1 MKRRGFQLAV
11 ALLAICLLAT
21 SAFAQGGGASSTGTI
36 NGKVTDASQAVLP
49 GVTVTATSPALLGPQ
64 VSVTNAEGSYRFP
77 GVPPGTYTV
86 TFELPGFSTVKHE
99 GIEIR
104 LGFTGTLNV
113 ELKVASLQETVTV
126 TGASPVIDTS
136 TTRTQQNFKME
147 QLQSLPNAR
156 DMWALLAVTPAVMVN
171 RVDVG
176 GNRAGTQAGYT
187 AYGLNGQVRVLI
199 EGINTTEGTGG
210 AGFYFDYAS
219 LEEAFLGTTGQ
230 TAEMPNPGVQSQFI
244 AKSGGNQF
252 VGEYHL
258 DWYNNSLQGKNLP
271 ASYLAPTAFNG
282 TNGSNAIRD
291 GANEILDY
299 YDHDI
304 NAGGPIKKDKL
315 WYFGTARAQ
324 QNKVAQPNF
333 QFDKTF
339 DTKLW
344 NLVGK
349 GTYQL
354 NQKNK
359 LIGYYQWGQKI
370 QPNRLPFATYT
381 YKSPEQTY
389 KQNSGSWVYK
399 GEWNSTVSDKLYIEA
414 RYGDFGYYFP
424 LVTNS
429 PDNFFWH
436 DTGALIS
443 EGAHQAQQ
451 LDRDRGQYTAA
462 ATYFWDSSKGSHTIK
477 MGGELLQEKSWE
489 GYTSRRGGTSNIE
502 QVYAN
507 GVSNQVIFGIP
518 TAFSV
523 NSLSAHNDL
532 TSRAALDAVGVF
544 INDTWATGRSTINLG
559 LRYDRYHGWLPEQ
572 QVIGATVGP
581 VTVAGST
588 QAERDL
594 YTMSNLFAPRLGY
607 VYDLSGNGKTVV
619 KANYGFYW
627 HNPGVG
633 ISQNANP
640 NIASKSATYTWNDQA
655 GCAGCINGDKRWQPG
670 EQSPNPTAQAL
681 SGAIKLDPD
690 IRAPYSHEASVWV
703 ERQISQTMGA
713 RVGFVYKT
721 QDDLITNNYQ
731 KDRPISVYTQA
742 FNFLD
747 LGLDGVRGTADDRN
761 LTMYGIPASVA
772 AGLSTDQY
780 VMNLPEFGRYKTIE
794 VSTNK
799 RYGNRWSAALG
810 GAFTWLNDYPDNY
823 PQTPNK
829 YPDYQDGEHRTTWNF
844 KASGSYDAPYG
855 IRLSPIFRHQSG
867 VNFARE
873 ATIAAPTGSG
883 LVVSGG
889 GPNATRIHVERADA
903 NREDNIWVFD
913 TRVER
918 NFKFHQ
924 NLQVRGFVDFF
935 NITNSHAS
943 ETIGRATGTSYL
955 KPTLIL
961 APRTMRLGFRVIF

>member
-1 MKRRGFQLAV
+1 MKRRGFQLA
-11 ALLAICLLAT
+11 AAMLAVCLLAT

-86 TFELPGFSTVKHE
+86 TFELPGFSTVKNE

-104 LGFTGTLNV
+104 LGFTATLNV

-156 DMWALLAVTPAVMVN
+156 DMWALLAVTPSVMVN

-187 AYGLNGQVRVLI
+187 AYGLTGQVRVLI

-244 AKSGGNQF
+244 AKSGGNNF

-304 NAGGPIKKDKL
+304 NAGGPIKKDKV

-354 NQKNK
+354 NQRNK
-359 LIGYYQWGQKI
+359 LIGYYQWGQKT

-381 YKSPEQTY
+381 YKSPEQTF

-399 GEWNSTVSDKLYIEA
+399 GEWNSTISDKLYFEA

-451 LDRDRGQYTAA
+451 LDRDRAQYTAA
-462 ATYFWDSSKGSHTIK
+462 ATYFLDSSKGSHTIK

-502 QVYAN
+502 QIYAN

-518 TAFSV
+518 TARSV

-532 TSRAALDAVGVF
+532 LSKAALDAMGFFV
-544 INDTWATGRSTINLG
+544 NDTWATGRSTINLG

-572 QVIGATVGP
+572 EVLGATVGP
-581 VTVAGST
+581 VTVVGKT
-588 QAERDL
+588 QEEMSL

-607 VYDLSGNGKTVV
+607 VYDLSGNGKTVI

-655 GCAGCINGDKRWQPG
+655 SCAGCINGDKRWQPG
-670 EQSPNPTAQAL
+670 EQSAAPTAQAL

-703 ERQISQTMGA
+703 ERQVSQTMGA

-731 KDRPISVYTQA
+731 KDRPISVYTQP
-742 FNFLD
+742 FTFVD

-761 LTMYGIPASVA
+761 LTMYGIPGSVA

-799 RYGNRWSAALG
+799 RYGNKWSASLG

-829 YPDYQDGEHRTTWNF
+829 YPDYQHGEDRTTWSF

-873 ATIAAPTGSG
+873 ATIAAPAGSG

-889 GPNATRIHVERADA
+889 GPNATRIHVEPANA

-924 NLQVRGFVDFF
+924 NLQFRGFVDFF

-943 ETIGRATGTSYL
+943 ETIGRATGLSYL
-955 KPTLIL
+955 KPALIL